1 MKSRPVG
8 FGPDSQGTLSGF
20 TNNLNSK
27 ASAERILPV
36 DSFTAHPIYLIAT

>member
-8 FGPDSQGTLSGF
+8 FGLDSQGTLSGF
-20 TNNLNSK
+20 TNSPNSK

-36 DSFTAHPIYLIAT
+36 DSLTALPIYLMAT